1 MEKMPNKG
9 KHTMGNNAVT
19 KIGIASVT
27 HHIIIQAARLT
38 TLEASRLKPKKP
50 GNLRRMMNTTGPRIR
65 PNIFTFVIP
74 KLVNYKPQI

>member
-1 MEKMPNKG
+1 MEKIPNRG
-9 KHTMGNNAVT
+9 KQTMGNNAVA

-38 TLEASRLKPKKP
+38 TLDASGLKPMNP
-50 GNLRRMMNTTGPRIR
+50 GKFRRMMNATGPRIR
-65 PNIFTFVIP
+65 PNIFTLEFP